1 MSREANTISMKNL
14 DEITP
19 DRAAV
24 VLRRLLQDVASS
36 EKEQD
41 KALYE
46 AGVIAAS
53 LLKRI
58 DYTPVEPDEIVSDL
72 QADASIPAELSDVLR
87 RLIDRRA
94 PDRIRTAS
102 LALELL

>member
-1 MSREANTISMKNL
+1 MSREANKISMKNL

-19 DRAAV
+19 DRATV

-36 EKEQD
+36 DNDQD
-41 KALYE
+41 RALYE

-58 DYTPVEPDEIVSDL
+58 DYTPAEPDEIVSDL
-72 QADASIPAELSDVLR
+72 QADTAIPSELLDVLR

-94 PDRIRTAS
+94 PDRIRTVS